1 MQSWCGFQNIN
12 FPKNNETNN
21 NKKKKIFFLIFESDK
36 DWPWSYIFSFR
47 VRNQGYVVL
56 KEKRF
61 GKPFEKKKI

>member
-1 MQSWCGFQNIN
+1 
-12 FPKNNETNN
+12 
-21 NKKKKIFFLIFESDK
+21 
-36 DWPWSYIFSFR
+36 